1 MSRGCFART
10 ADTLIVRMP
19 AFAALTIAFV
29 LALGAAP
36 VESADQP
43 NAFELAAT
51 DVTILNPDSL
61 QVIGHGHYHVTH
73 LEGADLFE
81 GENNYLDGEH
91 DSEVQRVECGANA
104 SPPILVSYQ
113 HSFFAADGE
122 PESIDR
128 LDAKSGSVSCIL
140 YSRGVPEVRESK
152 IAVPPD
158 TYAGSTQ
165 LMLLVGRLRQGARDI
180 TMHAFIC
187 LPGPRI
193 VSIKVT
199 PPSTTEKWP
208 MYPGNL
214 VKVELVPDLGWL
226 SAIAGPFI
234 PKAYGWFDPGDDFN
248 YVGGLFDRFYRRR
261 HLLMVKTPPAP
272 KVAQAR

>member
-1 MSRGCFART
+1 MRRIFF
-10 ADTLIVRMP
+10 P
-19 AFAALTIAFV
+19 AITIAIS
-29 LALGAAP
+29 LALPAAS
-36 VESADQP
+36 VDAADNP
-43 NAFELAAT
+43 TLFELSTT
-51 DVTILNPDSL
+51 DVTIMNPDTL
-61 QVIGHGHYHVTH
+61 QVIGHGHYHVSH
-73 LEGADLFE
+73 LVEGTDLFE

-91 DSEVQRVECGANA
+91 DSEVQRVERAANA

-113 HSFFAADGE
+113 HSFFAADGA

-128 LDAKSGSVSCIL
+128 LDAKSGAVSCTV
-140 YSRGVPEVRESK
+140 YSDGAPQVHESK
-152 IAVPPD
+152 LAVPSD
-158 TYAGSTQ
+158 TYAGSTE

-193 VSIKVT
+193 VAIKVT
-199 PPSTTEKWP
+199 PPTSTVKWP

-214 VKVELVPDLGWL
+214 VKVELVPDLGWFG
-226 SAIAGPFI
+226 AIAGPFI
-234 PKAYGWFDPGDDFN
+234 PKSYGWFDPADDFN

-272 KVAQAR
+272 KVAQNR